1 LGKYGYVKNKVLHN
15 IRSKTFKQLKKT
27 EINSI
32 KTPSTITLSE
42 KCKVNAEGSVIH
54 EK

>member
-1 LGKYGYVKNKVLHN
+1 M
-15 IRSKTFKQLKKT
+15 SKTFKELKKI
-27 EINSI
+27 ELNSI
-32 KTPSTITLSE
+32 KTPSTMSLSE